1 VNIGCHRMSCASADD
16 ERRAEGT
23 SAAIDWTFDVLGWDR
38 IIHCIHKDNAP
49 SIRLAER
56 LGSSRQRE
64 DVPLPPPID
73 GQGDVYGQTRAQ
85 WQARRR

>member
-1 VNIGCHRMSCASADD
+1 MSGLTLDAAAQGKGYAA
-16 ERRAEGT
+16 ERAF
-23 SAAIDWTFDVLGWDR
+23 AAIDWTFAVLGWDR

-64 DVPLPPPID
+64 DVPLPSPIG
-73 GQGDVYGQTRAQ
+73 GQVDVYGQTRAQ
-85 WQARRR
+85 WQTRRR